1 MPENLPSGSDMR
13 FAIRPVAFP
22 WMSVAV
28 PPAKYPNGRDRTE
41 DVIAVPKPNAW
52 LIIAVRFILSS

>member
-1 MPENLPSGSDMR
+1 MPENLPSGSEMR
-13 FAIRPVAFP
+13 FAIHPVAFP

-41 DVIAVPKPNAW
+41 DVIAVPKPNA
-52 LIIAVRFILSS
+52 